1 MNSVLVRMA
10 IYVLSPML
18 ATLAALLGGWG
29 VAYDATTHVLTLDLP
44 AAIGAVVTATGVSSA
59 VFARWGVR

>member
-1 MNSVLVRMA
+1 MTNVYVRLI
-10 IYVLSPML
+10 IYILSPIMTML
-18 ATLAALLGGWG
+18 AGLLTGWG

-44 AAIGAVVTATGVSSA
+44 AVIGAAIAATGLSGA